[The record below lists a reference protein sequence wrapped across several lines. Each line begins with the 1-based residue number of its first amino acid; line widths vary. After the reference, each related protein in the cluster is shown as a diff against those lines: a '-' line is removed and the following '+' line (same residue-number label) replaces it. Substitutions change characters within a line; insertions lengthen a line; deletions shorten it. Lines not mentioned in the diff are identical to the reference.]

1 MGRMPRLVE
10 RGKKERRLGEPREVG
25 WEEIEVLELDPRVE
39 LIRQLIPLGLAEV
52 GRMLEGEVEQ
62 LAGQR
67 HARKTEDDRHY
78 RHGHNPVSVRL
89 GGQRHPVR
97 VPRVRGPAG
106 ESRLAAYERLHGS
119 PGEMDEGL
127 FRKVLLGISCRD
139 YEAAVEAVP
148 GAIGL
153 SKSTVSREFKKATAA
168 KPKEFQERDLSGY
181 DVVALV
187 LDGKSFAEDE
197 MVVALGVTSKGDKV
211 FLGFVQTDT
220 ENAVV
225 IRSFLRSLKDR
236 GLDLSA
242 GALVVIDGARG
253 LRSGVLAVFK
263 GQVLIQRCQWHKRE
277 NVISYLPRAEQ
288 KGWRQR
294 LQRAYQRPTYEE
306 AVKDLKALRQELAG
320 VTLTLHR
327 LGVFPLVGRSL
338 KAASLDEGFEETL
351 TLHRLGVFGIPCSH
365 RPVAQDSTNVLES
378 VNALAE
384 QRCGRVALTTGK
396 VVAPEL
402 EPEAPMA
409 RVPMILRSWR
419 SSHGSGGCSGTD
431 TSRSSGPR
439 SSSRTSG
446 SPFPRAVHM
455 LSPETEV
462 APVSTNFGIDSQD
475 ASAPGAAAGSESTD
489 IGSGTVP
496 GGTSVGQTVN
506 RAGAEVGRTR
516 EMRDERAVALHR

>member
-10 RGKKERRLGEPREVG
+10 RSKKDRRLGEPREVS

-52 GRMLEGEVEQ
+52 GRMLEEEVEQ

-78 RHGHNPVSVRL
+78 RHGHNPGSVRL

-106 ESRLAAYERLHGS
+106 ESRLAAYEQLHGS
-119 PGEMDEGL
+119 PGEMDERL

-168 KPKEFQERDLSGY
+168 KLKEFQERDLSGY

-197 MVVALGVTSKGDKV
+197 MVVALGVTTKGDKV

-320 VTLTLHR
+320 VNQ
-327 LGVFPLVGRSL
+327 SA
-338 KAASLDEGFEETL
+338 AASLDEGFEETL
-351 TLHRLGVFGIPCSH
+351 TLHRLGVFPLVGQSLKT
-365 RPVAQDSTNVLES
+365 TNVLES

-384 QRCGRVALTTGK
+384 QRCGRVDHWKNSSQKHRWLATTLLEIESRLRRLLGYRHLPLLS
-396 VVAPEL
+396 AAIQQDLGITLPE
-402 EPEAPMA
+402 
-409 RVPMILRSWR
+409 
-419 SSHGSGGCSGTD
+419 
-431 TSRSSGPR
+431 SRS
-439 SSSRTSG
+439 
-446 SPFPRAVHM
+446 H
-455 LSPETEV
+455 
-462 APVSTNFGIDSQD
+462 
-475 ASAPGAAAGSESTD
+475 
-489 IGSGTVP
+489 
-496 GGTSVGQTVN
+496 
-506 RAGAEVGRTR
+506 
-516 EMRDERAVALHR
+516 AVA